1 MKRICNMILNIT
13 VKKQKG
19 DQAESRIKITHHTKT
34 IRQNRAKKLLNVPLP
49 LLLNIS
55 YNQMTN
61 TSLQP
66 IS

>member
-34 IRQNRAKKLLNVPLP
+34 IRQKHGKK
-49 LLLNIS
+49 
-55 YNQMTN
+55 
-61 TSLQP
+61 TSKCSFAVTVEH
-66 IS
+66 II